1 MTTHSTRPVTTRHAN
16 PRALPLRV
24 ILRVLSA
31 VGWTILA
38 LFAYFTCQGMFG
50 GYQQFHSAALTT
62 AGMVAI
68 SLAGGITWI
77 VDERRPH
84 DDE

>member
-1 MTTHSTRPVTTRHAN
+1 MTIHSTRPVTTRHPN
-16 PRALPLRV
+16 PRPLLLRV

-31 VGWTILA
+31 VGWTVLA
-38 LFAYFTCQGMFG
+38 LFAYFVCQGTFG
-50 GYQQFHSAALTT
+50 GYPQFHSAALTT

-68 SLAGGITWI
+68 SLTGGITWL

-84 DDE
+84 DD